1 MPTTAKT
8 VNPFANAIR
17 PGVRAYAKMAGGLL
31 NYAACIERAF
41 EKEMATR
48 ATFWGR
54 DYKRRTTFAN
64 DFAIAECFGDDAI
77 LDTYKRAVRGWIGN
91 YKYMTELVMVLNA
104 RCWFWYECDRAELE
118 LSRLYTDLYYQARDA
133 FDEFYSEK
141 EGDTD
146 EQKAQKEEACRY
158 YFECTD

>member
-1 MPTTAKT
+1 METITKT

-31 NYAACIERAF
+31 NYAAATERMF
-41 EKEMATR
+41 EHNSAAKAAYLGKE
-48 ATFWGR
+48 
-54 DYKRRTTFAN
+54 YKRLTTFAN

-104 RCWFWYECDRAELE
+104 RCWFWYECENKDLQ
-118 LSRLYTDLYYQARDA
+118 LSQLYADLYYKAQDA
-133 FDEFYSEK
+133 FYAFYDEK
-141 EGDTD
+141 DDDTD
-146 EQKAQKEEACRY
+146 EQKDKKAEARQY
-158 YFECTD
+158 YFDCTD

>member
-1 MPTTAKT
+1 METTTKT

-31 NYAACIERAF
+31 NYAACMEHAF
-41 EKEMATR
+41 EREMATR

-54 DYKRRTTFAN
+54 EYKRLTTFAN

-77 LDTYKRAVRGWIGN
+77 LDTYKRAVREWIGN
-91 YKYMTELVMVLNA
+91 YKYMTELIMVLNWF
-104 RCWFWYECDRAELE
+104 CWFWNDCDQRDLE
-118 LSRLYTDLYYQARDA
+118 LSRLYTDLYYEARDA
-133 FDEFYSEK
+133 FDEFYDTKEDDPDDVREK
-141 EGDTD
+141 
-146 EQKAQKEEACRY
+146 KAVACRY